1 VSVEAP
7 QRPRGQRPAA
17 APLVRPAGS
26 QGPGPTPPAVVG
38 ALDLALRRRVSGLMP
53 GDQRASGLG
62 PGSEL
67 AQLRPYQPGDD
78 VRLLDPAA
86 TARTQVP
93 HVRLHV
99 PERTLTTWIVLDI
112 SPSMAFGTAQRL
124 KADVA
129 DGVARVIGRLAVRR
143 GNRVAML
150 RFGAGSPL
158 ILPPHGGRGALARLG
173 RALDE
178 GVGADGASGEGLA
191 RALAHTRALARTPG
205 LIVVVSDMAE
215 GAGAED
221 PPWRAPLAA
230 LRGRHD
236 TLVAQIRDPREDE
249 LPDVGHLWLVD
260 PETGRQIQVDTS
272 RRRIREQ
279 FATEAARRQAAITG
293 AVRRAGARHAV
304 LTTDG
309 DWLRPLREVLR

>member
-1 VSVEAP
+1 VS
-7 QRPRGQRPAA
+7 PAGT
-17 APLVRPAGS
+17 LERPAGS

-38 ALDLALRRRVSGLMP
+38 ALDLTLRRRVSGLMP

-86 TARTQVP
+86 TARTQIP

-112 SPSMAFGTAQRL
+112 SPSMAFGTAERL

-129 DGVARVIGRLAVRR
+129 LGVASVIGRLAVRR
-143 GNRVAML
+143 GNRLALL

-173 RALDE
+173 RALEE
-178 GVGADGASGEGLA
+178 GVGTDGASGEGLA
-191 RALAHTRALARTPG
+191 KALAHTRTLARTPG

-215 GAGAED
+215 GAGLQD

-236 TLVAQIRDPREDE
+236 TLVAQVRDPRESA

-260 PETGRQIQVDTS
+260 PETGRQMQVDTS
-272 RRRIREQ
+272 RRRIRED
-279 FATEAARRQAAITG
+279 FAREAARRQETAAAAI
-293 AVRRAGARHAV
+293 RRAGARHAV
-304 LTTDG
+304 LSTDA
-309 DWLRPLREVLR
+309 DWLRPLREALR

>member
-1 VSVEAP
+1 MS
-7 QRPRGQRPAA
+7 GT
-17 APLVRPAGS
+17 APLTPPRGS
-26 QGPGPTPPAVVG
+26 QGPGPTPPAVVD

-86 TARTQVP
+86 TARTQIP

-99 PERTLTTWIVLDI
+99 PERTLTTWVVLDI
-112 SPSMAFGTAQRL
+112 SASMAFGTAQRL

-129 DGVARVIGRLAVRR
+129 DGVARVIGRLAIRR
-143 GNRVAML
+143 GNRLALL
-150 RFGAGSPL
+150 RFGAGRPL

-173 RALDE
+173 HALDE
-178 GVGADGASGEGLA
+178 GVGADGSTGEGLA
-191 RALAHTRALARTPG
+191 KALAHTGSLARTPG
-205 LIVVVSDMAE
+205 LIVVVSDMSE

-236 TLVAQIRDPREDE
+236 TLVAQIRDPRESE

-260 PETGRQIQVDTS
+260 PETGRQLQVDTS
-272 RRRIREQ
+272 RRRIRER
-279 FATEAARRQAAITG
+279 FADEAARRQAATTAAI
-293 AVRRAGARHAV
+293 RRAGARHAV
-304 LTTDG
+304 LSTDA

>member
-1 VSVEAP
+1 VRS
-7 QRPRGQRPAA
+7 AA
-17 APLVRPAGS
+17 AIAPPAGS
-26 QGPGPTPPAVVG
+26 QGPGVTPPAVV
-38 ALDLALRRRVSGLMP
+38 ASLDVALRRRVSGLMP

-112 SPSMAFGTAQRL
+112 SPSMAFGTAERL

-129 DGVARVIGRLAVRR
+129 DGVARVIGRLSVRR
-143 GNRVAML
+143 GNRVALM
-150 RFGAGSPL
+150 RFGAGDAL

-178 GVGADGASGEGLA
+178 GVGADGDAGEGLSH
-191 RALAHTRALARTPG
+191 ALAHTRAMARTPG
-205 LIVVVSDMAE
+205 LIVVISDMTE
-215 GAGAED
+215 AGGDPHSED
-221 PPWRAPLAA
+221 PPWRAPLAG

-236 TLVAQIRDPREDE
+236 TLVAEIRDPREAE

-260 PETGRQIQVDTS
+260 PETGRQVRVDTS
-272 RRRIREQ
+272 RRGLREK
-279 FATEAARRQAAITG
+279 FAAEAARRRAVTTRAI
-293 AVRRAGARHAV
+293 RRAGARHAV
-304 LTTDG
+304 LSTEG
-309 DWLRPLREVLR
+309 DWLRPLGGALR